1 MAPSIMNP
9 TVMNSIRQ
17 RNKFSSIDYK
27 EKTPTKAD
35 IKGYHKSNSIDAIVK
50 FNEFINT
57 IPNADSYSWFI
68 FHTGYL
74 NNCSDI
80 LVAHRP
86 KIRPTSLT
94 DQWAIQNIEIKRYAS
109 SYLFQPKIDCD
120 VSLSNGTLE
129 ITGISHAYLDQFNK
143 GTAKL
148 EDMILT
154 SIYNDP
160 RYKAATRQIFNTYS
174 A

>member
-9 TVMNSIRQ
+9 TVMYSIRQ

-27 EKTPTKAD
+27 EKAPTKTD

-143 GTAKL
+143 GTTKL

-160 RYKAATRQIFNTYS
+160 RYKTATRQIFNTFS

>member
-27 EKTPTKAD
+27 KSKPTTGD
-35 IKGYHKSNSIDAIVK
+35 IKRYHYYNKIEAIVK
-50 FNEFINT
+50 FHDFIYER
-57 IPNADSYSWFI
+57 IPNADNYSWFI

-80 LVAHRP
+80 LVAHRSI
-86 KIRPTSLT
+86 IRPDKLT

-109 SYLFQPKIDCD
+109 SYLF
-120 VSLSNGTLE
+120 
-129 ITGISHAYLDQFNK
+129 
-143 GTAKL
+143 
-148 EDMILT
+148 
-154 SIYNDP
+154 
-160 RYKAATRQIFNTYS
+160 
-174 A
+174 